1 MHLIVCLDENGG
13 MTFNN
18 RRQSKDKM
26 LIEDVMKLTENHRL
40 FVSEYSSKLF
50 EGENVIVD
58 NDLLKN
64 AKEDDFCFVEKED
77 VFEAIDK
84 INDVVI
90 YNWNRAYPSDK
101 KFPKT
106 AVLNKKTLVETTD
119 FTGTSH
125 EKITREIYK

>member
-18 RRQSKDKM
+18 RRQSKDKKI
-26 LIEDVMKLTENHRL
+26 IEDVMKLTENHRL
-40 FVSEYSSKLF
+40 FVSEYTYKLF
-50 EGENVIVD
+50 EGENVVVD

-84 INDVVI
+84 IKDVVI
-90 YNWNRAYPSDK
+90 YNFNRSYPSDK

-106 AVLNKKTLVETTD
+106 AVLNGKTLVETTD

>member
-18 RRQSKDKM
+18 RRQSKDKKI
-26 LIEDVMKLTENHRL
+26 IEDVMKLTENHRL

-90 YNWNRAYPSDK
+90 YNWNRSYPSDK

-106 AVLNKKTLVETTD
+106 AVLNGKTLVETTD

>member
-26 LIEDVMKLTENHRL
+26 LIEDVMTLTQNHRL
-40 FVSEYSSKLF
+40 FVSEYTYKLF
-50 EGENVIVD
+50 ENKDVIVD

-90 YNWNRAYPSDK
+90 YNWNRSYPSDK